1 MRKVAAAV
9 IALRG
14 WRRVSLAMA
23 AGALSALAMA
33 PWFAFPVLW
42 ISLPVLVWLI
52 DGTAGQIPP
61 RRFGGLATAAV
72 VGWGFGFGYFV
83 AGLWWIGAVFFVEAD
98 KFAWLMP
105 VAVVGLPACLALFWA
120 FGAALAR
127 LLWPA
132 GWARILVFAAAL
144 SLAEWLRGH
153 VLTGF
158 PWNTFGY
165 ALAPMPTMMQSA
177 ALVGLWGLTLAA
189 FIVFAAPAVLVP
201 VSGVTR
207 RGDRLF
213 VALAAALLV
222 AHVAFGVVRI
232 AGTPEQVS
240 DGTRLRIVQPAIPQ
254 DEKWI
259 DENANG
265 IFTLQ
270 LELSETGNGGEDDR
284 IESFDLIVWPES
296 AFPFY
301 LEDRPDAQVT
311 LADLLPV
318 GTTLISGAARLATDG
333 NSETERVFNSV
344 LLIGD
349 GGEILDTYD
358 KAHLVP
364 FGEYLPFQSALES
377 IGLSQLT
384 GVPGGF
390 TAGPGR
396 RTIRL
401 ANAPPFGPLIC
412 YEIIFPGAATKVGQR
427 PDWLLNVT
435 NDAWYGDTP
444 GPRQHFHQARLRAV
458 EEGLPL
464 VRAANTGISA
474 IVDAYGNRISSLDVG
489 EQGVV
494 DGFLPS
500 AGPPTVYSR
509 YGDLTF
515 WITVLGILCAAAI
528 NQFNKSNYDNRHK

>member
-1 MRKVAAAV
+1 MRKVADAV

-14 WRRVSLAMA
+14 WRRVFLAMA
-23 AGALSALAMA
+23 AGAFSALAMA

-52 DGTAGQIPP
+52 DGAAGPIPA
-61 RRFGGLATAAV
+61 RHFGGLATAAV

-83 AGLWWIGAVFFVEAD
+83 AGLWWIGAAFFVEAD

-105 VAVVGLPACLALFWA
+105 VAVLGLPTCLALFWA
-120 FGAALAR
+120 LGAALAR

-132 GWARILVFAAAL
+132 GWARILVFASAF

-158 PWNTFGY
+158 PWNAFGY
-165 ALAPMPTMMQSA
+165 ALTPTPTTMQSA

-189 FIVFAAPAVLVP
+189 FVVFAAPAALVRL
-201 VSGVTR
+201 SGAS
-207 RGDRLF
+207 RGADRLF

-222 AHVAFGVVRI
+222 AHVAFGVVRV

-259 DENANG
+259 ETNADR
-265 IFTLQ
+265 IFALQ
-270 LELSETGNGGEDDR
+270 LELSETGNGREDDR

-301 LEDRPDAQVT
+301 LEERPDALVA
-311 LADLLPV
+311 LADLLPS
-318 GTTLISGAARLATDG
+318 GTALISGAARLAPSG
-333 NSETERVFNSV
+333 SGETERVFNSV

-349 GGEILDTYD
+349 DGEILDAYD

-396 RTIRL
+396 RTMPL
-401 ANAPPFGPLIC
+401 ANAPAFGPLIC
-412 YEIIFPGAATKVGQR
+412 YEIIFPGAATEVDHR

-474 IVDAYGNRISSLDVG
+474 IVDAYGNRIASLDVD
-489 EQGVV
+489 ETGVV

-500 AGPPTVYSR
+500 SVSRTAYSR
-509 YGDLTF
+509 YGDFPF
-515 WITVLGILCAAAI
+515 WIAVLGILCAATI
-528 NQFNKSNYDNRHK
+528 NRFNKSNYANRHK